1 MTYCMSDIHGEILKW
16 NDMLELIQFSD
27 EDTLYVLGDVID
39 RNPHGI
45 EILREIMQRPSIHMI
60 VGNHEDM
67 MLKTLGRHNEYNA
80 RRLWQQNGGGST
92 YREMVYS
99 VTPEE
104 RDQILQYVAGLRDYL
119 EIEVNGQSFYLVHG
133 NVGSTRVERIWDRPD
148 PPPDEPPIP
157 GTTIIC
163 GHTCTFFLNL
173 YSEGYDENGPFEI
186 FHAPGLIGI
195 DCGCGNETDLRRL
208 ACLRLEDMHEF
219 YV

>member
-1 MTYCMSDIHGEILKW
+1 MIYVMSDLHGCFDKYLEMIEQIELK
-16 NDMLELIQFSD
+16 S

-45 EILREIMQRPSIHMI
+45 EILQDIMKRPNIHMVI
-60 VGNHEDM
+60 GNHEEM
-67 MLKTLGRHNEYNA
+67 MLKTLGRNNEYHA

-92 YREMVYS
+92 YREMVYGITS
-99 VTPEE
+99 EE
-104 RDQILQYVAGLRDYL
+104 RNQILQFVSELPDYM
-119 EIEVNGQSFYLVHG
+119 EIEVDGRNFYLVHG
-133 NVGSTRVERIWDRPD
+133 NVASTRVERIWDRPD

-157 GTTIIC
+157 GATVIC
-163 GHTCTFFLNL
+163 GHTCTYFLNL
-173 YSEGYDENGPFEI
+173 YTEGYDENGPFEI

-208 ACLRLEDMHEF
+208 ACLRLEDMCEF

>member
-1 MTYCMSDIHGEILKW
+1 
-16 NDMLELIQFSD
+16 MLELIEFSD
-27 EDTLYVLGDVID
+27 ADTLYVLGDVID

-45 EILREIMQRPSIHMI
+45 EILQDIMRRPNIHMV

-67 MLKTLGRHNEYNA
+67 MLKTLGRNNEYNA
-80 RRLWQQNGGGST
+80 RWLWQQNGGGST
-92 YREMVYS
+92 YREMVYG
-99 VTPEE
+99 VTSEE
-104 RDQILQYVAGLRDYL
+104 RDQILRYVNGLPDYL
-119 EIEVNGQSFYLVHG
+119 EIEVNGRSFYLVHG
-133 NVGSTRVERIWDRPD
+133 NVGSTRAERIWDRPD
-148 PPPDEPPIP
+148 PPLDEPPIP

-163 GHTCTFFLNL
+163 GHTCTYFLNL
-173 YSEGYDENGPFEI
+173 YTEGYDENSLFEI